1 MIVTCGEQV
10 AEGEARASALH
21 REVDRLSVALLKA
34 QEDQSSLK
42 EKTASLRKSLQEVTA
57 SNSSAE
63 GRLTALHKTLSEAER
78 VRRALQVS
86 GGGHLGGDGDGGGV
100 DVGGGEDENGGGV
113 AKLQGECDDVSV
125 PPTRNRWTRLGRQPL
140 TAGGWRRPSVSEWRA
155 CRAT

>member
-1 MIVTCGEQV
+1 MCGEQV

-21 REVDRLSVALLKA
+21 REVERLSLALLKA

-63 GRLTALHKTLSEAER
+63 SRLAALHKTLSEAER

-86 GGGHLGGDGDGGGV
+86 GADGGGG
-100 DVGGGEDENGGGV
+100 DRNGG
-113 AKLQGECDDVSV
+113 
-125 PPTRNRWTRLGRQPL
+125 
-140 TAGGWRRPSVSEWRA
+140 SVSKLRGQ
-155 CRAT
+155 